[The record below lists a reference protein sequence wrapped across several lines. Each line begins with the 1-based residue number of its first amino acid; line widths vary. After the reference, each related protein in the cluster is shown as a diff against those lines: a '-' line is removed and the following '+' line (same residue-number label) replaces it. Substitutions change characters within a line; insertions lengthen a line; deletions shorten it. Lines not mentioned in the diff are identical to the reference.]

1 MSQDLGASSKISNP
15 DSISRLVARMCD
27 GSMQILL
34 RHRDS
39 GKVTIRGAFIKL
51 GKFKQNP
58 AILLGKMSEAGLGKL
73 ELGMPIKVEVLGM
86 PSQITFL
93 TMVLEKASG
102 GIICAMPRSLISTE
116 RRTNARF
123 RCTQNVTAFMSFNF
137 WKAQQAEPSS
147 PPFFSS
153 YGGISNWISIADISL
168 GGVCLLTRFPSLL
181 NASDAQTEPMESF
194 LHLPMMAPLRINGII
209 RWRRKIK
216 NRIEDEYVGERFQLE
231 YRLGFEFAEVGDEQ
245 QQKLRHFIRQ
255 LTVAEAI

>member
-27 GSMQILL
+27 GSMQVLL
-34 RHRDS
+34 RHRDG

-51 GKFKQNP
+51 GKYKQNS
-58 AILLGKMSEAGLGKL
+58 AILLGKLSEAGLNKL

-86 PSQITFL
+86 ASQLTFQTL
-93 TMVLEKASG
+93 VLEKQAG
-102 GIICAMPRSLISTE
+102 GIICAMPRSLLSTE
-116 RRTNARF
+116 RRTNSRY
-123 RCTQNVTAFMSFNF
+123 RCTQNVAAFMSFGF
-137 WKAQQAEPSS
+137 WKAQQADASS

-153 YGGISNWISIADISL
+153 YGGISNWVSIADISL
-168 GGVCLLTRFPSLL
+168 GGVCLLTRFPSVL
-181 NASDAQTEPMESF
+181 NASEAQTEPMECF
-194 LHLPMMAPLRINGII
+194 LHLPMMAPMKMNGIF

-216 NRIEDEYVGERFQLE
+216 NRIEDEVSGERFQLE
-231 YRLGFEFAEVGDEQ
+231 YRLGFEFADVGEEQ